1 VVLDPAGFDAIQPGD
16 VLIAKPCALRRGFAA
31 TFRGNGMTVMEPERE
46 VTNPVAFPRLSD
58 AQLARLRSYGTPQT
72 VGPGDVL
79 YHPGDATYDLIV
91 TEDATV
97 EIVQPATLE
106 APEES
111 LVRFG
116 PGSFLGELN
125 LLTGQAVYLIA
136 RVTEAGR
143 MHRITPSRFR
153 QLMAEDPDLSD
164 ILLEAFRA
172 RREILTQN
180 GASRGLE
187 LVGSAMDSASLA
199 LRTYVARRRLPH
211 VWFDADSIAG
221 QSLIEAASLTS
232 ADLPAALTPDQVLR
246 RASPG
251 ELAQAL
257 GLTYRRTDS
266 DASVDVTVVGAG
278 PAGLAAAVYASSE
291 GLTTVLV
298 DAVGPGGQAAATSR
312 IENYL
317 GFPSGI
323 SGAQLAERAET
334 QALKFG
340 AQLSTPCEI
349 VALDIEG
356 HLRAVIADGTDIPT
370 RALIIASGARY
381 RSLTLERWDEFVGA
395 GIFYAATDLEAR
407 SCAGGPVT
415 VVGGGNGA
423 GQAALFLASC
433 GCDVTVA
440 IRRPEIESGMSR
452 YLVDRLL
459 ANPNI
464 AVRGST
470 EVMRLGGEHV
480 LESIS
485 LIGPGGEQR
494 EQACRGLFCFIG
506 AEPATSWLTG
516 VALDEHGFVRTDV
529 QLTSDELGETWT
541 ALGRGP
547 LPFETSV
554 PGVFA
559 VGDVRHG
566 SMKRVAA
573 AVGEGASAI
582 RSVHTAIGVRA

>member
-1 VVLDPAGFDAIQPGD
+1 VTGIGSD
-16 VLIAKPCALRRGFAA
+16 
-31 TFRGNGMTVMEPERE
+31 RE
-46 VTNPVAFPRLSD
+46 VGNPVAYPRLND
-58 AQLARLRSYGTPQT
+58 AQLARLRSYGTRQT
-72 VGPGDVL
+72 VEAGDVL
-79 YHPGDATYDLIV
+79 YGPGDATYDLIV
-91 TEDATV
+91 MEDATV
-97 EIVQPATLE
+97 EIVQPATRD

-116 PGSFLGELN
+116 PGLFLGELN

-136 RVTEAGR
+136 RVVEGGR
-143 MHRITPSRFR
+143 VHRIAPARFR
-153 QLMAEDPDLSD
+153 QLMAEDPELSD
-164 ILLEAFRA
+164 ILLEAFQA
-172 RREILTQN
+172 RREILRQN

-187 LVGSAMDSASLA
+187 LIGSVMDSASLA
-199 LRTYVARRRLPH
+199 LRTYAARRRLPH
-211 VWFDADSIAG
+211 LWFDADSVAG
-221 QSLIEAASLTS
+221 QSLLQAASLSS
-232 ADLPAALTPDQVLR
+232 ADLPAALMPDRVLR
-246 RASPG
+246 RATPG
-251 ELAQAL
+251 ELAETL
-257 GLTYRRTDS
+257 GLAYRGIDS
-266 DASVDVTVVGAG
+266 GDSVDLTVVGAG

-291 GLTTVLV
+291 GLTTVLL
-298 DAVGPGGQAAATSR
+298 DALGPGGQSAASSR

-323 SGAQLAERAET
+323 SGADLAERAET

-340 AQLSTPCEI
+340 ARFSTPCEI
-349 VALDIEG
+349 VALRIDE
-356 HLRAVIADGTDIPT
+356 HLRAVLADGTEIPT
-370 RALIIASGARY
+370 RALIIATGARY
-381 RSLTLERWDEFVGA
+381 RSLPLERWDDFTGA
-395 GIFYAATDLEAR
+395 GIFYAATELEAR
-407 SCAGGPVT
+407 SCADGPVT

-423 GQAALFLASC
+423 GQAALFLASF

-440 IRRPEIESGMSR
+440 IRRPEIESGMSQ

-459 ANPNI
+459 ASPKI
-464 AVRGST
+464 TVLGGTAVT
-470 EVMRLGGEHV
+470 RLDGEHV

-485 LIGPGGEQR
+485 LVGPTGELP

-529 QLTSDELGETWT
+529 QLTTDELGETWS

-573 AVGEGASAI
+573 AVGEGASAV

>member
-1 VVLDPAGFDAIQPGD
+1 VTSI
-16 VLIAKPCALRRGFAA
+16 
-31 TFRGNGMTVMEPERE
+31 EPERE
-46 VTNPVAFPRLSD
+46 IEDPVAFPRLND
-58 AQLARLRSYGTPQT
+58 AQLGRLRSYGAPQT
-72 VGPGDVL
+72 VEAGEVL
-79 YHPGDATYDLIV
+79 YGPGDATYDLVV

-97 EIVQPATLE
+97 EIVQPATRD

-125 LLTGQAVYLIA
+125 MLTGQAVYLIA
-136 RVTEAGR
+136 RVVEAGR
-143 MHRITPSRFR
+143 VHRIAPTRFR
-153 QLMAEDPDLSD
+153 QLMAEDPELSG
-164 ILLEAFRA
+164 ILLEAFGA
-172 RREILTQN
+172 RREILTHN

-199 LRTYVARRRLPH
+199 LRTYAARRRLPH
-211 VWFDADSIAG
+211 LWFDADSAAG
-221 QSLIEAASLTS
+221 QALMGAASLAS
-232 ADLPAALTPDQVLR
+232 ADLPAVLMPDRVLR
-246 RASPG
+246 QATPG
-251 ELAQAL
+251 ELAETL
-257 GLTYRRTDS
+257 GLSYRASDS
-266 DASVDVTVVGAG
+266 GDLVDLTVVGAG

-291 GLTTVLV
+291 GLTTVLL
-298 DAVGPGGQAAATSR
+298 DAVGPGGQAAASTR

-323 SGAQLAERAET
+323 SGAELAELAET

-349 VALDIEG
+349 VALRIDEQ
-356 HLRAVIADGTDIPT
+356 LRAVLADGTDIPT
-370 RALIIASGARY
+370 RALIIASGVRY
-381 RSLTLERWDEFVGA
+381 RSLPLERWKEFTGA
-395 GIFYAATDLEAR
+395 GIFYAATELEAR
-407 SCAGGPVT
+407 PCADGPVT

-440 IRRPEIESGMSR
+440 IRRPEIESGMSQ

-459 ANPNI
+459 ANPKI
-464 AVRGST
+464 TVRAGT
-470 EVMRLGGEHV
+470 QVTRLDGEHV

-485 LIGPGGEQR
+485 LVGPGGELH

-506 AEPATSWLTG
+506 AEPSTGWLTG

-529 QLTSDELGETWT
+529 QLTSDELGETWS
-541 ALGRGP
+541 ALGRRP

-573 AVGEGASAI
+573 AVGEGASAV

>member
-1 VVLDPAGFDAIQPGD
+1 MLKGG
-16 VLIAKPCALRRGFAA
+16 
-31 TFRGNGMTVMEPERE
+31 E
-46 VTNPVAFPRLSD
+46 VTSIESELKLENPVAFPRLSD

-72 VGPGDVL
+72 VEAGEVL
-79 YHPGDATYDLIV
+79 YDPGDATYDLIV
-91 TEDATV
+91 NEDATV
-97 EIVQPATLE
+97 EIVQPATRDT
-106 APEES
+106 PEES
-111 LVRFG
+111 LVGFG
-116 PGSFLGELN
+116 PGEFLGELN
-125 LLTGQAVYLIA
+125 MLTGQAVYLIA
-136 RVTEAGR
+136 RVVDAGR
-143 MHRITPSRFR
+143 VHRITPTRFR
-153 QLMAEDPDLSD
+153 EVMAEDPELSD

-172 RREILTQN
+172 RREVLTQS

-199 LRTYVARRRLPH
+199 LRTYAARRRLPH
-211 VWFDADSIAG
+211 LWFDADSAAG
-221 QSLIEAASLTS
+221 QSLLEEASLTS
-232 ADLPAALTPDQVLR
+232 ADLPAALMPD
-246 RASPG
+246 RALSRATPG

-257 GLTYRRTDS
+257 GLSYRRIDS
-266 DASVDVTVVGAG
+266 GAPVDLAVVGAG
-278 PAGLAAAVYASSE
+278 PAGLAAAVYGSSE
-291 GLTTVLV
+291 GLTTVVL
-298 DAVGPGGQAAATSR
+298 DAVGPGGQAAASSR

-323 SGAQLAERAET
+323 SGAELAERAET

-340 AQLSTPCEI
+340 ARLSTPCEI
-349 VALDIEG
+349 VALDIDA
-356 HLRAVIADGTDIPT
+356 HLRAVLADGTDIPT

-381 RSLTLERWDEFVGA
+381 RSLGLERWDELVGA
-395 GIFYAATDLEAR
+395 GVLYAATELEAR
-407 SCAGGPVT
+407 SCADGPVT

-459 ANPNI
+459 ANPKI
-464 AVRGST
+464 TVRGGT
-470 EVMRLGGEHV
+470 EVTRLDGEHV
-480 LESIS
+480 LDSIS
-485 LIGPGGEQR
+485 LTGAAGEVH
-494 EQACRGLFCFIG
+494 EQPCRGLFCFIG
-506 AEPATSWLTG
+506 AEPATGWLSG
-516 VALDEHGFVRTDV
+516 IALDEHGFVRTDV
-529 QLTSDELGETWT
+529 QLTSDELGETWS
-541 ALGRGP
+541 ALGRPP

-573 AVGEGASAI
+573 AVGEGASAV

>member
-1 VVLDPAGFDAIQPGD
+1 VTGI
-16 VLIAKPCALRRGFAA
+16 
-31 TFRGNGMTVMEPERE
+31 ESERE
-46 VTNPVAFPRLSD
+46 VSDPVAFPRLSD
-58 AQLARLRSYGTPQT
+58 AQLARLRSYGAPQT
-72 VGPGDVL
+72 VHAGEVLYGPGDT
-79 YHPGDATYDLIV
+79 TYDFIV
-91 TEDATV
+91 IEDATV
-97 EIVQPATLE
+97 EIVQPATWD
-106 APEES
+106 APEEP
-111 LVRFG
+111 LVRFR

-136 RVTEAGR
+136 RVVEGGR
-143 MHRITPSRFR
+143 VHRITPARFR
-153 QLMAEDPDLSD
+153 RLMAEDPELSD

-172 RREILTQN
+172 RRELLTHE
-180 GASRGLE
+180 ASRGLE
-187 LVGSAMDSASLA
+187 LVGSAMDSAALA
-199 LRTYVARRRLPH
+199 LRTYAARRRLPH
-211 VWFDADSIAG
+211 LWFDADSVAG
-221 QSLIEAASLTS
+221 QSLVKAASLTS
-232 ADLPAALTPDQVLR
+232 ADLPAALMPDRALR
-246 RASPG
+246 RATPG
-251 ELAQAL
+251 ELAEAL
-257 GLTYRRTDS
+257 GLSYRGIDS
-266 DASVDVTVVGAG
+266 GGSVDLTVVGAG

-291 GLTTVLV
+291 GLTTVLL
-298 DAVGPGGQAAATSR
+298 DALGPGGQAAASTR

-323 SGAQLAERAET
+323 SGAELAERAEA

-340 AQLSTPCEI
+340 ARLSAPCEI
-349 VALDIEG
+349 VALDIDE
-356 HLRAVIADGTDIPT
+356 HLRAVLADGTDIPT

-381 RSLTLERWDEFVGA
+381 RSLPLERWDEFAGA
-395 GIFYAATDLEAR
+395 GIFYAATELEAR
-407 SCAGGPVT
+407 PCADGPVT

-459 ANPNI
+459 ADPRI
-464 AVRGST
+464 TVRGGT
-470 EVMRLGGEHV
+470 EVTRLDGEHV
-480 LESIS
+480 LESVS
-485 LIGPGGEQR
+485 LVGPAGEVH
-494 EQACRGLFCFIG
+494 EQPCRGLFCFIG
-506 AEPATSWLTG
+506 AEPATGWLTG

-529 QLTSDELGETWT
+529 QLTSDELGETWS

-573 AVGEGASAI
+573 AVGEGASAV
-582 RSVHTAIGVRA
+582 RSVHAAIGVRA

>member
-1 VVLDPAGFDAIQPGD
+1 VSGI
-16 VLIAKPCALRRGFAA
+16 
-31 TFRGNGMTVMEPERE
+31 ESE
-46 VTNPVAFPRLSD
+46 VEDPVAFPRLSD
-58 AQLARLRSYGTPQT
+58 AQLARLRSYGTPQR
-72 VGPGDVL
+72 VDAGDVL
-79 YHPGDATYDLIV
+79 YGPGDATYDFVVI
-91 TEDATV
+91 EDATV
-97 EIVQPATLE
+97 EIVQPATRD

-136 RVTEAGR
+136 RVVEDGR
-143 MHRITPSRFR
+143 VHRIAPALFR
-153 QLMAEDPDLSD
+153 RLMAEDPELSD
-164 ILLEAFRA
+164 ILLEAFGA
-172 RREILTQN
+172 RREVLTQS

-199 LRTYVARRRLPH
+199 LRTYAARRRLPH
-211 VWFDADSIAG
+211 LWLEADSVAG
-221 QSLIEAASLTS
+221 QALIAAASLTS
-232 ADLPAALTPDQVLR
+232 DDLPAALTPDRVLR
-246 RASPG
+246 RATPG

-257 GLTYRRTDS
+257 GLSYRGTDS
-266 DASVDVTVVGAG
+266 GGLVDLTVVGAG
-278 PAGLAAAVYASSE
+278 PAGLAATVYGASE
-291 GLTTVLV
+291 GLTTVLL
-298 DAVGPGGQAAATSR
+298 DAVGPGGQAATSSR

-323 SGAQLAERAET
+323 SGAELAERAET

-340 AQLSTPCEI
+340 ARLSTPCEI
-349 VALDIEG
+349 VALEIDE
-356 HLRAVIADGTDIPT
+356 HLRAVLADGTAIPS

-381 RSLTLERWDEFVGA
+381 RSLTLERWDEFAGV
-395 GIFYAATDLEAR
+395 GIFYAATELEAR
-407 SCAGGPVT
+407 SCANGPVT

-452 YLVDRLL
+452 YLVDRLV
-459 ANPNI
+459 ANPKI
-464 AVRGST
+464 TVRGGT
-470 EVMRLGGEHV
+470 EVTRLDGEHG

-485 LIGPGGEQR
+485 LVGPNGELV

-506 AEPATSWLTG
+506 AEPATGWLTG

-529 QLTSDELGETWT
+529 QLTSDELGETWS

-573 AVGEGASAI
+573 AVGEGASAV

>member
-1 VVLDPAGFDAIQPGD
+1 
-16 VLIAKPCALRRGFAA
+16 
-31 TFRGNGMTVMEPERE
+31 MTGIESERE
-46 VTNPVAFPRLSD
+46 VGDPAAFPRLSA
-58 AQLARLRSYGTPQT
+58 AQLARLRAYGRPQA
-72 VGPGDVL
+72 VEAGEVLYGPGDV
-79 YHPGDATYDLIV
+79 TYDLV
-91 TEDATV
+91 VLEDATV
-97 EIVQPATLE
+97 EIVQPATRD

-136 RVTEAGR
+136 RVVEDGR
-143 MHRITPSRFR
+143 VHRIAPGQFR
-153 QLMAEDPDLSD
+153 RLMAEDPELSD

-172 RREILTQN
+172 RREILRQN

-187 LVGSAMDSASLA
+187 LIGSAMDSASLA
-199 LRTYVARRRLPH
+199 LRTYAARRRLPH
-211 VWFDADSIAG
+211 LWFEADSVAG
-221 QSLIEAASLTS
+221 QSLLQAASLTS
-232 ADLPAALTPDQVLR
+232 ADLPAALLPDRALR
-246 RASPG
+246 RATPG
-251 ELAQAL
+251 ELAETL
-257 GLTYRRTDS
+257 GLTYRGIDS
-266 DASVDVTVVGAG
+266 GGSVDLTVVGAG

-291 GLTTVLV
+291 GLATALL
-298 DAVGPGGQAAATSR
+298 DALGPGGQAAASSR

-323 SGAQLAERAET
+323 SGAELAERAET

-340 AQLSTPCEI
+340 SRFSTPCEVVGLEI
-349 VALDIEG
+349 DE
-356 HLRAVIADGTDIPT
+356 HLRAVLADGTEIPT

-381 RSLTLERWDEFVGA
+381 RSLPLERWDEFTGA
-395 GIFYAATDLEAR
+395 GIFYAATELEAR
-407 SCAGGPVT
+407 SCADGPVT

-433 GCDVTVA
+433 GCDVTIA
-440 IRRPEIESGMSR
+440 IRRPEIESGMSQ

-459 ANPNI
+459 ANPK
-464 AVRGST
+464 VTVLGGT
-470 EVMRLGGEHV
+470 EVTRVDGDQV

-485 LIGPGGEQR
+485 LTGPDGELP
-494 EQACRGLFCFIG
+494 EQDCRGLFCFIG

-529 QLTSDELGETWT
+529 QLTSDELGETWS
-541 ALGRGP
+541 ALGRAP

-573 AVGEGASAI
+573 AVGEGASAV

>member
-1 VVLDPAGFDAIQPGD
+1 VTGI
-16 VLIAKPCALRRGFAA
+16 
-31 TFRGNGMTVMEPERE
+31 ESERE
-46 VTNPVAFPRLSD
+46 VGNPAAYPRLSD

-72 VGPGDVL
+72 VEAGEVL
-79 YHPGDATYDLIV
+79 YGPGDATYDLIV

-97 EIVQPATLE
+97 EIVQPATLD

-136 RVTEAGR
+136 RVAEAGR
-143 MHRITPSRFR
+143 VHRIAPARFR
-153 QLMAEDPDLSD
+153 QLMAEDPELSD
-164 ILLEAFRA
+164 VLLEAFRA
-172 RREILTQN
+172 RREVLTQN

-199 LRTYVARRRLPH
+199 LRTYAARRRLPH
-211 VWFDADSIAG
+211 LWFDADSVAG
-221 QSLIEAASLTS
+221 QALMEAASLTS
-232 ADLPAALTPDQVLR
+232 ADLPAAVIRERVLP
-246 RASPG
+246 RATPG
-251 ELAQAL
+251 ELASAI
-257 GLTYRRTDS
+257 GLAYRRGDS
-266 DASVDVTVVGAG
+266 SAPVDLTVVGAG
-278 PAGLAAAVYASSE
+278 PAGLAAAVYGASE
-291 GLTTVLV
+291 GLTTVVL
-298 DAVGPGGQAAATSR
+298 DGLGPGGQAAASSR

-323 SGAQLAERAET
+323 SGAELAERAET

-340 AQLSTPCEI
+340 ARLSTPCEI
-349 VALDIEG
+349 VALEIDE
-356 HLRAVIADGTDIPT
+356 HLRAVLADGTDIPT

-381 RSLTLERWDEFVGA
+381 RSLGLERWDELVGA
-395 GIFYAATDLEAR
+395 GVFYAATELEAR
-407 SCAGGPVT
+407 SCADGPVT

-440 IRRPEIESGMSR
+440 IRRAEIESGMSR

-459 ANPNI
+459 ANPKI
-464 AVRGST
+464 TVRGGT
-470 EVMRLGGEHV
+470 EVTRLDGEHV

-485 LIGPGGEQR
+485 LLGPAGEEH

-541 ALGRGP
+541 ALGRRP
-547 LPFETSV
+547 LPFETSM

-573 AVGEGASAI
+573 AVGEGASAV

>member
-1 VVLDPAGFDAIQPGD
+1 
-16 VLIAKPCALRRGFAA
+16 
-31 TFRGNGMTVMEPERE
+31 MTGTESEHE
-46 VTNPVAFPRLSD
+46 VANPVAYPRLTD
-58 AQLARLRSYGTPQT
+58 AQVARLRSYGTPQAVET
-72 VGPGDVL
+72 GDVL
-79 YHPGDATYDLIV
+79 YGPGDATYDLVVI
-91 TEDATV
+91 EDATV
-97 EIVQPATLE
+97 EIVQPATRD

-136 RVTEAGR
+136 RVVEAGR
-143 MHRITPSRFR
+143 VHRIAPARFR
-153 QLMAEDPDLSD
+153 RLMAEDPELSD
-164 ILLEAFRA
+164 ILLEAFGA
-172 RREILTQN
+172 RREILTQS

-199 LRTYVARRRLPH
+199 LRTYAARRRLPH
-211 VWFDADSIAG
+211 LWFDVDSVAG
-221 QSLIEAASLTS
+221 QSLMKAASLTS
-232 ADLPAALTPDQVLR
+232 ADLPAALMPDRVLR
-246 RASPG
+246 RATPG
-251 ELAQAL
+251 ELAQTL
-257 GLTYRRTDS
+257 GLSYRGSDS
-266 DASVDVTVVGAG
+266 GESVDLTVVGAG

-291 GLTTVLV
+291 GLTTVLL
-298 DAVGPGGQAAATSR
+298 DAVGPGGQAATTTR

-323 SGAQLAERAET
+323 SGAELAERAET

-340 AQLSTPCEI
+340 ARLSTPCEI
-349 VALDIEG
+349 VALGIDE
-356 HLRAVIADGTDIPT
+356 HLRAVLADGTDIPT
-370 RALIIASGARY
+370 RALIVASGARY

-395 GIFYAATDLEAR
+395 GIFYAATELEAR
-407 SCAGGPVT
+407 TCADGPVT

-433 GCDVTVA
+433 GSDVTVA
-440 IRRPEIESGMSR
+440 IRRPEIESRMSR

-459 ANPNI
+459 ANPKI
-464 AVRGST
+464 TVRGGT
-470 EVMRLGGEHV
+470 EVTRLDGERV

-485 LIGPGGEQR
+485 LVGPGGEQD

-529 QLTSDELGETWT
+529 QLATDELGETWS

-573 AVGEGASAI
+573 AVGEGASAV
-582 RSVHTAIGVRA
+582 RSVHIAIGVRA

>member
-1 VVLDPAGFDAIQPGD
+1 VTGIESELEAG
-16 VLIAKPCALRRGFAA
+16 
-31 TFRGNGMTVMEPERE
+31 
-46 VTNPVAFPRLSD
+46 NPVAFPRLSD
-58 AQLARLRSYGTPQT
+58 AQLARLQAYGTPQT
-72 VGPGDVL
+72 VEAGDVL
-79 YHPGDATYDLIV
+79 YGPGDAAYDLIV

-97 EIVQPATLE
+97 EIVQPATRD

-136 RVTEAGR
+136 RVVEAGR
-143 MHRITPSRFR
+143 VHRIAPARFR
-153 QLMAEDPDLSD
+153 QVMAEDPELSD
-164 ILLEAFRA
+164 ILLEAFGA
-172 RREILTQN
+172 RREVLRES

-187 LVGSAMDSASLA
+187 LVGSVMDSASLA
-199 LRTYVARRRLPH
+199 LRTYAARRRLPH
-211 VWFDADSIAG
+211 LWFDADSVAG
-221 QSLIEAASLTS
+221 QSLLAEASLTS
-232 ADLPAALTPDQVLR
+232 ADLPAALMPDRVLR
-246 RASPG
+246 RTTPG
-251 ELAQAL
+251 ELAETL
-257 GLTYRRTDS
+257 GLSYRGIAS
-266 DASVDVTVVGAG
+266 DGLVDLTVVGAG
-278 PAGLAAAVYASSE
+278 PAGLAAAVYGASE
-291 GLTTVLV
+291 GLTTVVL
-298 DAVGPGGQAAATSR
+298 DAVSPGGQAGGTTR

-323 SGAQLAERAET
+323 SGAELTERAET

-340 AQLSTPCEI
+340 ARLSTPCEI
-349 VALDIEG
+349 VALDIDE
-356 HLRAVIADGTDIPT
+356 HLHAVLADGTAIPT

-395 GIFYAATDLEAR
+395 GIFYAATELEAR
-407 SCAGGPVT
+407 LCADSPVT

-433 GCDVTVA
+433 GSDVTVA

-459 ANPNI
+459 ANPKI
-464 AVRGST
+464 TVRGGT
-470 EVMRLGGEHV
+470 EVTRLDGEGV

-485 LIGPGGEQR
+485 LTGPAGEVH
-494 EQACRGLFCFIG
+494 EQPCRGLFCFIG
-506 AEPATSWLTG
+506 AEPATGWLSG

-529 QLTSDELGETWT
+529 QLTSDELGETWS
-541 ALGRGP
+541 ALGRPP

-573 AVGEGASAI
+573 AVGEGASAV

>member
-1 VVLDPAGFDAIQPGD
+1 VTGIESERAVGD
-16 VLIAKPCALRRGFAA
+16 
-31 TFRGNGMTVMEPERE
+31 
-46 VTNPVAFPRLSD
+46 PVAFPRLSV
-58 AQLARLRSYGTPQT
+58 AQLARLRAYGRPQA
-72 VGPGDVL
+72 VEAGEVLYGPGDM
-79 YHPGDATYDLIV
+79 TYDLV
-91 TEDATV
+91 VLEDATV
-97 EIVQPATLE
+97 EIVQPPTRD

-136 RVTEAGR
+136 RVVEDGR
-143 MHRITPSRFR
+143 VHRIAPAQFR
-153 QLMAEDPDLSD
+153 RLMAEDPELSD

-172 RREILTQN
+172 RREILRQN

-187 LVGSAMDSASLA
+187 LIGSAMDSASLA
-199 LRTYVARRRLPH
+199 LRTYAARRRLPH
-211 VWFDADSIAG
+211 LWFEADSVAG
-221 QSLIEAASLTS
+221 QSLLQAASLTS
-232 ADLPAALTPDQVLR
+232 ADLPAALLPDRALR
-246 RASPG
+246 RATPG
-251 ELAQAL
+251 ELAETL
-257 GLTYRRTDS
+257 GLTFRAIDS
-266 DASVDVTVVGAG
+266 GGSVDLTVVGAG

-291 GLTTVLV
+291 GLATALL
-298 DAVGPGGQAAATSR
+298 DALGPGGQAAASSR

-323 SGAQLAERAET
+323 SGAELAERAET

-340 AQLSTPCEI
+340 SRFSTPCEV
-349 VALDIEG
+349 VALEIDE
-356 HLRAVIADGTDIPT
+356 HLRAVLADGTEIPT

-381 RSLTLERWDEFVGA
+381 RSLPLERWDEFTGA
-395 GIFYAATDLEAR
+395 GIFYAATELEAR
-407 SCAGGPVT
+407 SCADGPVT

-433 GCDVTVA
+433 GCDVTIA
-440 IRRPEIESGMSR
+440 IRRPEIESGMSQ

-459 ANPNI
+459 ANPK
-464 AVRGST
+464 VT
-470 EVMRLGGEHV
+470 VLGGTEIARVDGEQV

-485 LIGPGGEQR
+485 LTGPDGELL
-494 EQACRGLFCFIG
+494 EQDCRGLFCFIG

-529 QLTSDELGETWT
+529 QLTPDELGETWS
-541 ALGRGP
+541 ALGRAP

-573 AVGEGASAI
+573 AVGEGASAV